1 MGKIYTNTPIQF
13 LQIFP
18 MRNGMNNQKIAL
30 AVVDVWLIAFYLSHS
45 THISSAYGVV
55 VVNVCNTLLSF
66 SGYWYIK
73 PCPASLISTSHDP
86 RIFVVISMN

>member
-30 AVVDVWLIAFYLSHS
+30 AVVDV
-45 THISSAYGVV
+45 
-55 VVNVCNTLLSF
+55 
-66 SGYWYIK
+66 
-73 PCPASLISTSHDP
+73 
-86 RIFVVISMN
+86 